1 VDREARPRGDR
12 EARRRHPRAGRL
24 REDRGQAVFALEQE
38 PAVEEALV
46 AIDAASGEVR
56 ALVGGFDFRRSE
68 FDRAIQ
74 ARRQA
79 GSAFKPIVYTA
90 ALMKG
95 LTLSDRVLDAP
106 TVFVEPG
113 TLTPY
118 QPRTTASSTTA
129 SSPCARRSRSPP
141 TSRPSTSWTRPATR
155 RSSTWRAS
163 SA

>member
-1 VDREARPRGDR
+1 LCDCVQEAPFEG
-12 EARRRHPRAGRL
+12 
-24 REDRGQAVFALEQE
+24 
-38 PAVEEALV
+38 ALV

-79 GSAFKPIVYTA
+79 GSSVKPFVYTA

-113 TLTPY
+113 TLTAY
-118 QPRTTASSTTA
+118 QPENYGLKYYGLLTLREALEKAANAATVRVLDQTGYQPVIDLARKLGLTTDL
-129 SSPCARRSRSPP
+129 
-141 TSRPSTSWTRPATR
+141 RPYPSMALGAFEVSLL
-155 RSSTWRAS
+155 
-163 SA
+163 